1 MQFVIILCL
10 TFIWSSQCF
19 IPKYFNANNKLKTST
34 NSFQLLSTPTQLELG
49 EVENVVFTL
58 EESGK
63 NNVNKYK
70 IVGSLKPRETNAYLT
85 DYKAEISKRGVV
97 FPGFRA
103 GKLPPYVMGDVRRY
117 IVCFGIETVLRDLC
131 NANALQ
137 VCSEQGEEVTTL
149 GEDSF
154 FETICQDTASGKK
167 FAAQRDSWKEGTDF
181 DFTAVFW
188 ARVFEDEEEEE
199 GPVKISDAVIDTSEV
214 VA

>member
-1 MQFVIILCL
+1 MQFTLLLCL
-10 TFIWSSQCF
+10 SFLFVSHSFISKFPSHFVKKVGSS
-19 IPKYFNANNKLKTST
+19 FNELQ
-34 NSFQLLSTPTQLELG
+34 NSAQLEVG

-58 EESGK
+58 EENGK
-63 NNVNKYK
+63 DNVNKYK
-70 IVGSLKPRETNAYLT
+70 VVGSLKPRETNAYLA
-85 DYKAEISKRGVV
+85 DYKAEIQKRGVV

-137 VCSEQGEEVTTL
+137 ICNEKGEEVML
-149 GEDSF
+149 GDDAFYEAV
-154 FETICQDTASGKK
+154 IQDTPSGKK

-188 ARVFEDEEEEE
+188 ARVFEDEEEE
-199 GPVKISDAVIDTSEV
+199 GPVKVSDEVIDTEV
-214 VA
+214 VKS